1 MTTVPIESPC
11 IRVCVLDSLTDQCV
25 GCGRLRS
32 EIAGWRAMSVED
44 RRTVMSTLPE
54 RLRDMT
60 RRKLRGGRVG
70 RNAMEAPRDDQTR
83 NETVTPDAPSR

>member
-1 MTTVPIESPC
+1 
-11 IRVCVLDSLTDQCV
+11 
-25 GCGRLRS
+25 
-32 EIAGWRAMSVED
+32 MSI
-44 RRTVMSTLPE
+44 LPE

-70 RNAMEAPRDDQTR
+70 RNAMEAPRDDQGR